1 MLLDTSSIRTNLAT
15 SQETQPSTQR
25 APTTLINNPTEA
37 INNESVSTISHGSST
52 SETATSSYA
61 NTSISPFNSQTESS
75 PLTEL
80 LNNRD
85 GHSVTND
92 TYAAAGDEHDLANPT
107 SYKEQ
112 TTLFTDITTTQL
124 FVSSVTVGH
133 PWYKQTVPIAVITST
148 GAVVIIVCVCLIIV
162 YVRRNRGR

>member
-1 MLLDTSSIRTNLAT
+1 MLLDTSSIRTNPAT
-15 SQETQPSTQR
+15 SQETQPSTQT
-25 APTTLINNPTEA
+25 APTTLINNHTEA

-52 SETATSSYA
+52 SETATPSYA
-61 NTSISPFNSQTESS
+61 NTSISPFNSQTA
-75 PLTEL
+75 
-80 LNNRD
+80 
-85 GHSVTND
+85 V
-92 TYAAAGDEHDLANPT
+92 GDEHGLANPT
-107 SYKEQ
+107 SYEEQ